1 MNGIMTM
8 RIAVY
13 GYELPLTMALTI
25 RGTPLGRRRGFY
37 VCIDGRWGEVAPLP
51 GESRESVEEA
61 RDELLAACARLAQGQ
76 PHGARLPSVQFGLD
90 CALTAI
96 DGEPASS
103 LPLLEGEREPII
115 RAWRCRRVHPRRAWL
130 TLTGE
135 VQHDAGLVRELTLLV
150 PSLQLVLDA
159 GGRLGEEQLE
169 GLWRRIDP
177 GRIDWLLEPAADLA
191 ASQRLAERHGWPV
204 AFDLGRH
211 ATPDYPLFDQLRA
224 LVLRPSQLGSLAL
237 CRELAEA
244 ARARGLEVVVADS
257 LESGL
262 GNAQLARLSAQWMPG
277 QAAMLDRLR
286 YLLDRGADGN
296 GRPDIDRLTLL
307 REYG

>member
-1 MNGIMTM
+1 M

-13 GYELPLTMALTI
+13 GYELSLTMALTI
-25 RGTPLGRRRGFY
+25 NGTPLGRRRGLY
-37 VCIDGRWGEVAPLP
+37 VCIEGCWGEVAPLP
-51 GESRESVEEA
+51 GESRESLEEA
-61 RDELLAACARLAQGQ
+61 RDELLAACERLARGE
-76 PHGARLPSVQFGLD
+76 PHDARLPSVQFGLD
-90 CALTAI
+90 CALTGI
-96 DGEPASS
+96 DGEAAPS

-115 RAWRCRRVHPRRAWL
+115 RAWRCRREHPRRAWL

-159 GGRLGEEQLE
+159 GGRLSEEQLA

-177 GRIDWLLEPAADLA
+177 GRIEWLLDPAADMA
-191 ASQRLAERHGWPV
+191 ASQRLAEDHGWPV

-211 ATPDYPLFDQLRA
+211 ASTDYPVFEQLKA
-224 LVLRPSQLGSLAL
+224 LVLRPTQLGGLGL
-237 CRELAEA
+237 CRELAGQA
-244 ARARGLEVVVADS
+244 QARGLEVVVADS

-262 GNAQLARLSAQWMPG
+262 GNAQLARLAHRWAPG
-277 QAAMLDRLR
+277 RAAMLNRLR
-286 YLLDRGADGN
+286 YLLDKGMDGN
-296 GRPDIDRLTLL
+296 DQPDLGRLTLL

>member
-1 MNGIMTM
+1 M

-25 RGTPLGRRRGFY
+25 NGTPLGRRRGWY
-37 VCIDGRWGEVAPLP
+37 VCIDGHWGEVAPLP
-51 GESRESVEEA
+51 GGSRESLAQAEQ
-61 RDELLAACARLAQGQ
+61 ELLAACERLSRGE

-90 CALTAI
+90 CALTAVQ
-96 DGEPASS
+96 GEPAPS

-150 PSLQLVLDA
+150 PGLQLVLDA
-159 GGRLGEEQLE
+159 GSRLSEEQLT

-177 GRIDWLLEPAADLA
+177 GRIDWLLDPAADMA

-211 ATPDYPLFDQLRA
+211 ASLDYPLFEQLKA
-224 LVLRPSQLGSLAL
+224 LVLRPTQLGSLAL
-237 CRELAEA
+237 CRELAE
-244 ARARGLEVVVADS
+244 RAQAQGLEVMVADS

-262 GNAQLARLSAQWMPG
+262 GNALLARLAQCWAPG

-286 YLLDRGADGN
+286 YLLDKGVDGN
-296 GRPDIDRLTLL
+296 GRPDPGRLTLL

>member
-1 MNGIMTM
+1 MH
-8 RIAVY
+8 IAVY

-25 RGTPLGRRRGFY
+25 KGTPLGRRRGLY
-37 VCIDGRWGEVAPLP
+37 VCIEGRWGEVAPLP
-51 GESRESVEEA
+51 GESRESLEEA
-61 RDELLAACARLAQGQ
+61 RDELLAACERLAQGE

-96 DGEPASS
+96 QGEPAPS

-115 RAWRCRRVHPRRAWL
+115 RAWRCRRVHPQRAWL

-150 PSLQLVLDA
+150 PGLQLVLDA

-177 GRIDWLLEPAADLA
+177 GRIDWLLDPAADMA
-191 ASQRLAERHGWPV
+191 DSQRLAEGHGWPV

-211 ATPDYPLFDQLRA
+211 ASPDYPLFEQLKA
-224 LVLRPSQLGSLAL
+224 LVLRPTQLGGLAL
-237 CRELAEA
+237 CRELAGQA
-244 ARARGLEVVVADS
+244 QARGLEVVVADS

-262 GNAQLARLSAQWMPG
+262 GNAQLALLSHRWAPG
-277 QAAMLDRLR
+277 RAAMLDRLR
-286 YLLDRGADGN
+286 YLLNKGIDSN
-296 GRPDIDRLTLL
+296 GQPDPGRLTLL